1 MLVCNH
7 RVIDTLF
14 SVQDWSGMEGITMGI
29 KVSCPNGHTI
39 EVKDS
44 LAGKTGLCPACKAR
58 ITVPEI
64 LPEGLSEDAI
74 LGILGDSDPT
84 RGGKADPG
92 GVEVEVPFEDY
103 KPPQR
108 TLKSCQ
114 SCGREISVQT
124 HICPFC
130 YHYIANPKDF

>member
-1 MLVCNH
+1 
-7 RVIDTLF
+7 
-14 SVQDWSGMEGITMGI
+14 MGI

-39 EVKDS
+39 KVKDS
-44 LAGKTGLCPACKAR
+44 FAGKTGLCPACKAR

-64 LPEGLSEDAI
+64 SRKGLSEDAI
-74 LGILGDSDPT
+74 LGILGDFDPAQDEKVAS
-84 RGGKADPG
+84 GK
-92 GVEVEVPFEDY
+92 VEPEAVAEEY
-103 KPPQR
+103 RPPQR

-130 YHYIANPKDF
+130 HHYIANPKDF

>member
-1 MLVCNH
+1 MA
-7 RVIDTLF
+7 
-14 SVQDWSGMEGITMGI
+14 I

-39 EVKDS
+39 KVKES

-64 LPEGLSEDAI
+64 SQKGISEDSI
-74 LGILGDSDPT
+74 LGILGDFNPAQDGNVSHD
-84 RGGKADPG
+84 KE
-92 GVEVEVPFEDY
+92 EVEVPAGEY
-103 KPPQR
+103 RPPQR

-130 YHYIANPKDF
+130 HHYIANPQDF

>member
-1 MLVCNH
+1 
-7 RVIDTLF
+7 
-14 SVQDWSGMEGITMGI
+14 MEGRAMGI

-39 EVKDS
+39 KVKDS
-44 LAGKTGLCPACKAR
+44 FAGKTGLCPACKAR
-58 ITVPEI
+58 IKVPEI
-64 LPEGLSEDAI
+64 PQKGLSEDSI
-74 LGILGDSDPT
+74 LGILGGSDPKQDKKAKP
-84 RGGKADPG
+84 GKADLEAP
-92 GVEVEVPFEDY
+92 VEDY

-130 YHYIANPKDF
+130 HHYIANPKDF

>member
-1 MLVCNH
+1 
-7 RVIDTLF
+7 
-14 SVQDWSGMEGITMGI
+14 MGI

-39 EVKDS
+39 KVKDKF
-44 LAGKTGLCPACKAR
+44 AGKTGLCPACKAR
-58 ITVPEI
+58 IKVPEI
-64 LPEGLSEDAI
+64 PRQGLSEDSI
-74 LGILGDSDPT
+74 LGILGASDPKQD
-84 RGGKADPG
+84 GKAEYGKPG
-92 GVEVEVPFEDY
+92 FETPVEDF

-130 YHYIANPKDF
+130 HHYIANPTDF

>member
-1 MLVCNH
+1 MA
-7 RVIDTLF
+7 
-14 SVQDWSGMEGITMGI
+14 I

-39 EVKDS
+39 KVKDS
-44 LAGKTGLCPACKAR
+44 FAGKTGLCPACKAR
-58 ITVPEI
+58 ITVPAI
-64 LPEGLSEDAI
+64 SRRGLSEDAI
-74 LGILGDSDPT
+74 LGILGDFEPEKDKKVAPD
-84 RGGKADPG
+84 KPDPG
-92 GVEVEVPFEDY
+92 ALVEEY

-130 YHYIANPKDF
+130 HHYIANPKDF